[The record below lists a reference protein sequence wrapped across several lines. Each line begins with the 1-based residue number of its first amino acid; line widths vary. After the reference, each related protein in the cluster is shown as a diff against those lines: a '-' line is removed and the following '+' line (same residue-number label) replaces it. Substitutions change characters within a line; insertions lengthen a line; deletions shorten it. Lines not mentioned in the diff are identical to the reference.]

1 MLDYKDIAKRQSTN
15 RKPGKVMPHK
25 TVKVKNQTSTHM
37 TKTKGPARESGR
49 VEQKRKQQ
57 IPTTKSG
64 FQATE
69 PMTSRRLK
77 QSSDKPKKIK
87 RAVDSKSPRTGRA
100 TRVTKPVTGNIGE
113 IKTQNKSNKIEEKRQ
128 QRKTLL
134 RNRPTGDTTGKRT
147 LKVEQ
152 ARKSRPD
159 KKDKSLDTSGK
170 RTTKIEQ
177 ARKAKISLQRAG
189 GGKVGSK
196 YFTGG
201 MVNPSY
207 GTDFDDR

>member
-1 MLDYKDIAKRQSTN
+1 MIDYKDIAKRQSKKKESN
-15 RKPGKVMPHK
+15 RP
-25 TVKVKNQTSTHM
+25 TSSKVKTSRAVLKEKQKLAGKGLGQAGQAFLGGM
-37 TKTKGPARESGR
+37 GSQIPTKTK
-49 VEQKRKQQ
+49 K
-57 IPTTKSG
+57 TKSVI
-64 FQATE
+64 E
-69 PMTSRRLK
+69 
-77 QSSDKPKKIK
+77 
-87 RAVDSKSPRTGRA
+87 SKSPRTGRA

-113 IKTQNKSNKIEEKRQ
+113 IKTQNNSNKIEEKRQ

-196 YFTGG
+196 FFTGG

>member
-1 MLDYKDIAKRQSTN
+1 MLDYKNIAKRQSTN

-77 QSSDKPKKIK
+77 QSSDKPKKT
-87 RAVDSKSPRTGRA
+87 RRVADEFVRGNRKS
-100 TRVTKPVTGNIGE
+100 
-113 IKTQNKSNKIEEKRQ
+113 S
-128 QRKTLL
+128 L
-134 RNRPTGDTTGKRT
+134 NRPPVKGNVGEFKTSGET
-147 LKVEQ
+147 KVEKE
-152 ARKSRPD
+152 RKKRVRQTTFPV
-159 KKDKSLDTSGK
+159 KDKSLDTSGK
-170 RTTKIEQ
+170 KTTKIEQ
-177 ARKAKISLQRAG
+177 ARKAKLHFGRAG

-196 YFTGG
+196 FFTGG

>member
-1 MLDYKDIAKRQSTN
+1 MIDYKNIAKKQSKKKENNRPTSSKVKTN
-15 RKPGKVMPHK
+15 RVVLKEKQKLAGKGLGQAGQAFLGGMGR
-25 TVKVKNQTSTHM
+25 QTP
-37 TKTKGPARESGR
+37 TKTK
-49 VEQKRKQQ
+49 K
-57 IPTTKSG
+57 TKSVI
-64 FQATE
+64 E
-69 PMTSRRLK
+69 
-77 QSSDKPKKIK
+77 
-87 RAVDSKSPRTGRA
+87 SKSPRTGRA

-113 IKTQNKSNKIEEKRQ
+113 IKTQNNSNKIEEKRQ

-134 RNRPTGDTTGKRT
+134 RNRPTGHTTGKRT

-196 YFTGG
+196 FFTGG

-207 GTDFDDR
+207 GTEFDDR

>member
-1 MLDYKDIAKRQSTN
+1 MIDYKDIAKRQSKKKENN
-15 RKPGKVMPHK
+15 RP
-25 TVKVKNQTSTHM
+25 TSSKVK
-37 TKTKGPARESGR
+37 TKTGEKFRIKEVNPFTKAVSVKEK
-49 VEQKRKQQ
+49 KRKQQ
-57 IPTTKSG
+57 MPTTKSG

-77 QSSDKPKKIK
+77 QSSDKPKKTRRVADEFVRGNRKSSLNRPPVKGNVGEFKTSGETKIEKERK
-87 RAVDSKSPRTGRA
+87 RKVSF
-100 TRVTKPVTGNIGE
+100 PV
-113 IKTQNKSNKIEEKRQ
+113 KNKSLNTR
-128 QRKTLL
+128 
-134 RNRPTGDTTGKRT
+134 GKRT
-147 LKVEQ
+147 TKIEQ

-159 KKDKSLDTSGK
+159 KKNKSLDTSGK

-177 ARKAKISLQRAG
+177 ARKEKISLQRAG

-196 YFTGG
+196 FFTGG

>member
-1 MLDYKDIAKRQSTN
+1 MIDYKDIAKKQSKKKENNRPTSSKVKTN
-15 RKPGKVMPHK
+15 RVVLKEKQKLAGKGLGQAGQAFLGGMGR
-25 TVKVKNQTSTHM
+25 QTP
-37 TKTKGPARESGR
+37 TKTK
-49 VEQKRKQQ
+49 K
-57 IPTTKSG
+57 TKSVI
-64 FQATE
+64 E
-69 PMTSRRLK
+69 
-77 QSSDKPKKIK
+77 
-87 RAVDSKSPRTGRA
+87 SKSPRTGRA

-113 IKTQNKSNKIEEKRQ
+113 IKTQNNSNKIEEKRQ

-159 KKDKSLDTSGK
+159 KKNKSLDTSGK

-177 ARKAKISLQRAG
+177 ARKEKISLQRAG

-196 YFTGG
+196 FFTGG

>member
-1 MLDYKDIAKRQSTN
+1 MIDYKDIAKRQSKKKENNRPTSSKVKTN
-15 RKPGKVMPHK
+15 RAVLKE
-25 TVKVKNQTSTHM
+25 KVKLAEKGLGRPNQAFLGGMGKQTPKP
-37 TKTKGPARESGR
+37 KTK
-49 VEQKRKQQ
+49 K
-57 IPTTKSG
+57 TKSV
-64 FQATE
+64 
-69 PMTSRRLK
+69 
-77 QSSDKPKKIK
+77 IH
-87 RAVDSKSPRTGRA
+87 SKSPRTGRA

-147 LKVEQ
+147 LKIEQ

-159 KKDKSLDTSGK
+159 KKNKSLDTSGK

-196 YFTGG
+196 FFTGG

>member
-1 MLDYKDIAKRQSTN
+1 MIDYKDIAKRQSTN

-49 VEQKRKQQ
+49 IEQKRKQQ
-57 IPTTKSG
+57 MPTTKSG

-77 QSSDKPKKIK
+77 QSSDKPKKTRRVADEFVRGNRKSSLNRPPVKGNVGEFKTSGETKIEKERK
-87 RAVDSKSPRTGRA
+87 RKVSF
-100 TRVTKPVTGNIGE
+100 PV
-113 IKTQNKSNKIEEKRQ
+113 KNKSLNTR
-128 QRKTLL
+128 
-134 RNRPTGDTTGKRT
+134 GKRT
-147 LKVEQ
+147 TKIEQ

-159 KKDKSLDTSGK
+159 KKNKSLDTSGK

-177 ARKAKISLQRAG
+177 ARKEKISLQRAG

-196 YFTGG
+196 FFTGG

-207 GTDFDDR
+207 GTEFDDR